1 MKEKY
6 GVDIKWL
13 AVTSFEMKFG
23 DMTVVSDPYIT
34 ECTGTDIDYTAVE
47 NCDIITLSHGHYDHV
62 TDIPR
67 LMDKFD
73 PTVICG
79 LLTATPLAKWLNRIV
94 SKIYPVCPNLEL
106 DFNDVKIKALF
117 GRHRM
122 QNLGFNDITE
132 KIEQNPLCLND
143 QGMKDLQ
150 GVGSLEYT
158 NFLFT
163 AKNGTKVLI
172 WGSNPT
178 VDQINLCKEL
188 KPDIAILQ
196 RYTQPEKYIDLAR
209 FVKEIGCKVVIPHH
223 HDFQK
228 IDPPEVLEGFKDA
241 LKEIA
246 PDVEF
251 IAPKHGEWIKL

>member
-1 MKEKY
+1 MKGKF

-23 DMTVVSDPYIT
+23 DTTVVSDPFIT
-34 ECTGTDIDYTAVE
+34 ECQGTDIDYTAVE
-47 NCDIITLSHGHYDHV
+47 KCDIITLSHGHWDHV

-73 PTVICG
+73 SIVLCG
-79 LLTATPLAKWLNRIV
+79 QLTTTPLCKWINRPA
-94 SKIYPVCPNLEL
+94 SKIYPMSYDLEL

-122 QNLGFNDITE
+122 QKLGFNDMTA
-132 KIEQNPLCLND
+132 KIENNPLCENN
-143 QGMKDLQ
+143 QGIKDMQ
-150 GVGSLEYT
+150 GVGSVEYL
-158 NFLFT
+158 NYLYT

-178 VDQINLCKEL
+178 VEQINLCKAL

-196 RYTQPEKYIDLAR
+196 RYNQPEKSKELAK
-209 FVKEIGCKVVIPHH
+209 FVKEIGCKIVIPHH
-223 HDFQK
+223 HDFYN

-241 LKEIA
+241 LKKVA
-246 PDVEF
+246 PEVEF
-251 IAPKHGEWIKL
+251 ISPKHGEWINL